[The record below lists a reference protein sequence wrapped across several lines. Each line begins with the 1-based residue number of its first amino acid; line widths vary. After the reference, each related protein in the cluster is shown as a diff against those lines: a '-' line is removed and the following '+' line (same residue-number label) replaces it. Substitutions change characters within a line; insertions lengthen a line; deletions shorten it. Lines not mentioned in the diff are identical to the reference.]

1 MLWLYYYEVKEFK
14 EVMEV
19 KAKCLILGQAI
30 SPMGLIGPMR
40 LIWLTW
46 PICLIRPIRLIG
58 LIRPI
63 WLIPNLQQ
71 CTWL

>member
-19 KAKCLILGQAI
+19 KAKCLILGRDI
-30 SPMGLIGPMR
+30 SPMSLIGLMR
-40 LIWLTW
+40 LIRL
-46 PICLIRPIRLIG
+46 IRLIW
-58 LIRPI
+58 PI